1 MVNVFFKQQK
11 FVIKKRFNDFNGFDI
26 EENEVLWFELI
37 NPTPNELATLSQ

>member
-37 NPTPNELATLSQ
+37 NPT